1 MTTQPA
7 TGSTLHWG
15 ILATGRI
22 ARDFAINLRSVPDAT
37 IAAVGSRSPGSA
49 EAFAREYAGPPP
61 RGAAGPSPRKSPG
74 PTPPPHASSDDLAPA
89 PDVDV
94 VSAPTPP
101 AVPLE
106 PARLAS
112 AAGKPVLCEKP
123 LALNRRDG
131 EALFDSAG

>member
-7 TGSTLHWG
+7 TGSALRWG

-49 EAFAREYAGPPP
+49 EAFAREHAGPDTRAHAAYDELVPP
-61 RGAAGPSPRKSPG
+61 
-74 PTPPPHASSDDLAPA
+74 

-94 VSAPTPP
+94 FYVASPH

-106 PARLAS
+106 PPRLAF
-112 AAGKPVLCEKP
+112 AAGKPVLCEK
-123 LALNRRDG
+123 
-131 EALFDSAG
+131 